1 MADGGATVRQAFG
14 AHSATVAAVLRTAL
28 WAVEWPATPVGAAGE
43 RGDLGSVAGRGA
55 GGAFRAGPVRD
66 QTGEPV
72 ALGNPDSHRNMG
84 FEPTR
89 VSGSRQ
95 RGPLWRES
103 GREFHLEPDLHG
115 HAQRLDRRRGG
126 VEQRRRRR
134 AGGHTPGGGAPAF
147 RVAGIRFGQ
156 RRGIFQSF
164 LVVLHSRGQRP
175 GGGYPF
181 PTLPLRRQRACGA
194 KKLDVG
200 PATFGL
206 WTLGRPGVGGADQRA
221 VSGGM
226 GPVAELLFALFE
238 IGAEV
243 AAGKSLAQ
251 AL

>member
-1 MADGGATVRQAFG
+1 MADGGANVRQAFG

-28 WAVEWPATPVGAAGE
+28 WAVEWRATPVGAAGE

-103 GREFHLEPDLHG
+103 GGEFHLEPDLHG
-115 HAQRLDRRRGG
+115 HSQRLDRRRGG
-126 VEQRRRRR
+126 VEQGRRRR
-134 AGGHTPGGGAPAF
+134 AGGHTPGGGATAL

-156 RRGIFQSF
+156 WRGISQSSP
-164 LVVLHSRGQRP
+164 VVLHERTRS
-175 GGGYPF
+175 GGGVYPF
-181 PTLPLRRQRACGA
+181 PALPLRRQRACGA
-194 KKLDVG
+194 KKLDLG
-200 PATFGL
+200 SATFGI
-206 WTLGRPGVGGADQRA
+206 WALGKPGVGGSDQY
-221 VSGGM
+221 
-226 GPVAELLFALFE
+226 
-238 IGAEV
+238 
-243 AAGKSLAQ
+243 
-251 AL
+251 